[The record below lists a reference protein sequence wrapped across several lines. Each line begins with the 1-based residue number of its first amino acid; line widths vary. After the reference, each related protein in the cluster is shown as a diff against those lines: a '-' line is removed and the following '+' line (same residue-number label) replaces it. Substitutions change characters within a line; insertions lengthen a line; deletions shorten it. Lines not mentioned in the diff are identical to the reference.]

1 MRELLIVKLQKRIK
15 TLTSVLVKE
24 YDTKLLVKLEEAEK
38 EIQIQ
43 QSYLSWEE

>member
-1 MRELLIVKLQKRIK
+1 MRELLIVKLQKRIN

-24 YDTKLLVKLEEAEK
+24 YDAKLLVKLEEAEK

-43 QSYLSWEE
+43 QSYLSQED

>member
-24 YDTKLLVKLEEAEK
+24 YDAKLLVKLEEAEK